1 MNLEKKLADWQKQKF
16 LTAKAAE
23 KILSYERHKKANEF
37 SYIMLG
43 LGSFFIGVGLIALIA
58 ANWENIS
65 AGIKL
70 GSAGLLLVLC
80 ACGIY
85 ICHLKGKTL
94 LQEILLLLY
103 ALLIL
108 ATIGLVAQIFQLQP
122 EGLKAFVFWSLLC
135 IPLLPLSS
143 AQPLSW
149 VWIPTFLISVC
160 EQLGRQTWYQSW
172 QNYISDNFAAGEGLF
187 VLFLLTLIYAA
198 IPQRLKGQAWYK
210 SLQTWLIIGIS
221 MIAIYLDAFQGY
233 YDAAAEEAG
242 LSSAGIFALMLIALA
257 AINHWQKQSQQTAL
271 LMAVLLLFSFL
282 LQQNER
288 YSLIN
293 ELLSFIMTLS
303 LLAVVLFYAY
313 RLAKP
318 RLINLAAG
326 LIALRVLLGY
336 FELFGTLS
344 LTGWGFILSG
354 FAIFISWGI
363 WKKIAFLSPIDKEE
377 KTNA

>member
-16 LTAKAAE
+16 LTAKEAE

-221 MIAIYLDAFQGY
+221 MIAIYLDVFQGY

-271 LMAVLLLFSFL
+271 LILATIGLVAQIFQ
-282 LQQNER
+282 LQPEG
-288 YSLIN
+288 LKA
-293 ELLSFIMTLS
+293 F
-303 LLAVVLFYAY
+303 VAY

-336 FELFGTLS
+336 FELFETLS

-363 WKKIAFLSPIDKEE
+363 WKKIASLSPIDKEE

>member
-1 MNLEKKLADWQKQKF
+1 MNIEKKLADWQKQKF
-16 LTAKAAE
+16 LTAKEAE
-23 KILSYERHKKANEF
+23 KILSYEQHKKANEF

-198 IPQRLKGQAWYK
+198 IPQRLKGQAWYIIK
-210 SLQTWLIIGIS
+210 NDYYREKRSDGSHGVQTPFREPVAGVNRQGGSPVHFRSGWRRARRPVAFIPPTEWPAVP
-221 MIAIYLDAFQGY
+221 AIWVATRKTFRPWD
-233 YDAAAEEAG
+233 EG
-242 LSSAGIFALMLIALA
+242 LF
-257 AINHWQKQSQQTAL
+257 
-271 LMAVLLLFSFL
+271 
-282 LQQNER
+282 
-288 YSLIN
+288 
-293 ELLSFIMTLS
+293 
-303 LLAVVLFYAY
+303 LFY
-313 RLAKP
+313 
-318 RLINLAAG
+318 G
-326 LIALRVLLGY
+326 ESRV
-336 FELFGTLS
+336 
-344 LTGWGFILSG
+344 
-354 FAIFISWGI
+354 
-363 WKKIAFLSPIDKEE
+363 
-377 KTNA
+377 